1 MKDTSLNI
9 STLEGSG
16 HFVSEKDKFDRNNLN
31 ENLAQTDKANKNVSI
46 LGRLTNFHKQNKF
59 LQERVDVQTFLK
71 DQQKMVS
78 LNERS
83 KKLRIYEMVNC
94 LINVEK

>member
-31 ENLAQTDKANKNVSI
+31 ENLAQIDKANKNVST
-46 LGRLTNFHKQNKF
+46 LCRLTNFHEQNEF
-59 LQERVDVQTFLK
+59 LQERVDIKTFLE

-83 KKLRIYEMVNC
+83 KKLRIYEMVNS
-94 LINVEK
+94 LIT